1 MKLLAYAA
9 PVFAMAFLIVVALL
23 ITGCT
28 ELIHQRSPLSN
39 HNDTGWTC
47 IGNCNGDEKNE

>member
-9 PVFAMAFLIVVALL
+9 PTFVMALLILVALL

-39 HNDTGWTC
+39 NTDDGWVC
-47 IGNCNGDEKNE
+47 IGNCNGDKE